1 MSSRT
6 MYVYTQSGKG
16 LNLRSAP
23 STSSKVITSFKVGTA
38 LLVETDIKELLN
50 HPGWVKVLHP
60 ASGYCSLQYLKP
72 TKIITSTNSSTSSN
86 KSNTYTLKN
95 VHHGDI
101 INMQNQSWYDCWIDN
116 FVTEEHI
123 ILPQTPVGWGENY
136 SANYANQEII
146 GSSRPRLMYTG
157 TSLRTMTFSLQN
169 LTRDYL
175 PSGFESLV
183 EYVHKLQSLCFPEY
197 SSTGVV
203 TAPDCHLQIGDRG
216 FRGIFTSVSVSWGDE
231 VYNSGDN
238 YKILGNSGNTR
249 GINKNATGAYSGTD
263 KKKWKIKG
271 GERIRCNVEL
281 AFTNTRLGDEIPG
294 ATTISLKG

>member
-6 MYVYTQSGKG
+6 MYVYTQSGKN
-16 LNLRSAP
+16 LNVRSGP
-23 STSSKVITSFKVGTA
+23 STSAKIITSLKVGTA
-38 LLVETDIKELLN
+38 VTARNDVAELASY
-50 HPGWVKVLHP
+50 PGWVKITSPVT
-60 ASGYCSLQYLKP
+60 GYCSLQYLKLA
-72 TKIITSTNSSTSSN
+72 KITTATNSSSSN
-86 KSNTYTLKN
+86 TKSGTYTLKN

-123 ILPQTPVGWGENY
+123 VLPQTPVGWGENY

-169 LTRDYL
+169 LSRDYL

-183 EYVHKLQSLCFPEY
+183 DYVHKLQSLCFPEY

-216 FRGIFTSVSVSWGDE
+216 FRGIFTSVSVTWGDE

-238 YKILGNSGNTR
+238 YKILGSSGNTK
-249 GINKNATGAYSGTD
+249 GINKANMGAYSGPD
-263 KKKWKIKG
+263 KKKWQIKG

-294 ATTISLKG
+294 ATTISHFG